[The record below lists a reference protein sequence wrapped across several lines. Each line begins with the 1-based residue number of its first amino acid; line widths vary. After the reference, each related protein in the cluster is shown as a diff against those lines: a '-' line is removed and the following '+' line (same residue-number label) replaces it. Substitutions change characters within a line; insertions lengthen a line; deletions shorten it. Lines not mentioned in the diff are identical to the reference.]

1 MKEHEGL
8 LSKGAFWL
16 VFACASAAILSPAIA
31 LTADRTIDRTGD
43 RHWDRDAIYAAR
55 ETELRQA
62 IATRPDDADVLVDL
76 ASFYLKPLA
85 SREVEGADG
94 RKRVVVVPLRNE
106 VTGPIKETYC
116 VPWVF
121 RGEPDRARPMLD
133 RALKLNP
140 QHSGAIRQMAMLLRM
155 KSNLDAMRP
164 YMEAAMKGDPGDLDM
179 ARLYLDHRTAQ
190 ALVLNDQASSL
201 RTPRSWEEDRA
212 DGKYV
217 VTQNPSDAD
226 LARANQLDEQSQAIR
241 RDAIAPL
248 ERLAGALKDDPALKT
263 DPAKR
268 AKWRLAT
275 AIYCHWVG
283 DLENAAGTAMAALR
297 EDPTDLDSLD
307 FVIDLLRGTH
317 TNDDLKK
324 YKAILDRWGGVDSQP
339 VIVRDKPRTRKL

>member
-1 MKEHEGL
+1 MKL
-8 LSKGAFWL
+8 QKTTL
-16 VFACASAAILSPAIA
+16 
-31 LTADRTIDRTGD
+31 LTAACWVTLVSIAASESYAANGAVD
-43 RHWDRDAIYAAR
+43 WDRDAVYAAR
-55 ETELRQA
+55 EAELKQA
-62 IATRPDDADVLVDL
+62 IETRPDIAGPLVDL

-94 RKRVVVVPLRNE
+94 KKRVVVVPLRNE

-121 RGEPDRARPMLD
+121 RGDPDRARPLLD
-133 RALKLNP
+133 RALKLDP
-140 QHSGAIRQMAMLLRM
+140 QNAGAIRQMAMLLRM

-164 YMEAAMKGDPGDLDM
+164 YMEAALKNDPGDLDM

-190 ALVLNDQASSL
+190 ALVLNDQAASL

-212 DGKYV
+212 DGKYR

-226 LARANQLDEQSQAIR
+226 LARANQLDEQSQEIR
-241 RDAIAPL
+241 RDAIGPL
-248 ERLAGALKDDPALKT
+248 ENLAGVLKNDPTLKDDA
-263 DPAKR
+263 AKR

-317 TNDDLKK
+317 TNDDLNK

-339 VIVRDKPRTRKL
+339 VIIRDKPRPRKL